1 MQGEALGAAEQ
12 TAFRS
17 HRTLHKRPLRGT
29 DARCAPLRRN
39 RNPDA
44 LGGSVQT
51 MHPDGRLIAAPT
63 VKIGKLY
70 KKRRLR
76 TPSAACLRRPGCPA
90 RKKAGEQV
98 PRLCNHG
105 KAGADGCEIAL
116 DEIAYSLQFI
126 KGYSASKVGS
136 IGA

>member
-1 MQGEALGAAEQ
+1 MSLFFYFSICE
-12 TAFRS
+12 TYC
-17 HRTLHKRPLRGT
+17 TL
-29 DARCAPLRRN
+29 
-39 RNPDA
+39 
-44 LGGSVQT
+44 S
-51 MHPDGRLIAAPT
+51 
-63 VKIGKLY
+63 
-70 KKRRLR
+70 
-76 TPSAACLRRPGCPA
+76 RRPGCPA